1 MRIPKCPRTP
11 RTQVMKKSAQKR
23 ESFHPALKNAQ
34 GSDQGEEARLSRCT
48 AQRQGAQ
55 HSIKVHSTASRCT
68 AQHQVKEL
76 DQETAWFVPW
86 EWHGVRFKH
95 QLLQPLTSL
104 CSLIL
109 YPPESSPPPHSS
121 PLWTRTLRLEEGT
134 YCFVTQ
140 PAGLEQNSWYLQTL
154 CAALT
159 L

>member
-1 MRIPKCPRTP
+1 MINNMTEVSEKCLRTP
-11 RTQVMKKSAQKR
+11 RTQVMRKSAQER
-23 ESFHPALKNAQ
+23 ESFHPVLKNAE
-34 GSDQGEEARLSRCT
+34 GSDQGEEARL
-48 AQRQGAQ
+48 
-55 HSIKVHSTASRCT
+55 SRCT

-134 YCFVTQ
+134 YCCVTQ

-154 CAALT
+154 CATLT